1 MLLSLGT
8 AIFKWQLKPPEC
20 SETANK
26 SGSVKKK
33 EECCNKESGNEGE
46 KKRKRRNTR
55 LRVTSWRSHF
65 AEICCFNINPINSSV
80 RGLTL
85 CNMWY

>member
-26 SGSVKKK
+26 SESVKKK
-33 EECCNKESGNEGE
+33 EECCNKESGNEGG
-46 KKRKRRNTR
+46 KKEEEEEHSIESDILAITFRRD
-55 LRVTSWRSHF
+55 L
-65 AEICCFNINPINSSV
+65 
-80 RGLTL
+80 LL
-85 CNMWY
+85 